1 MFDEGGL
8 LLLNGDGASI
18 FDFVHIVQ
26 DIQRVCSSV
35 YTSVYKS
42 VCDYLYAGYNVLSVW
57 AERCVYIGLY
67 VGLSVRDFRGRVRMP
82 TSRWGMDMM
91 GTYGRIKRFIEA
103 LTGDTYHDGAMGR
116 RVFGQE

>member
-1 MFDEGGL
+1 MGK
-8 LLLNGDGASI
+8 GARV
-18 FDFVHIVQ
+18 FDFVHALQ
-26 DIQRVCSSV
+26 CVCSSV

-42 VCDYLYAGYNVLSVW
+42 GCVCLCAGYNVLSVW

-82 TSRWGMDMM
+82 TSQWGMDMM

-103 LTGDTYHDGAMGR
+103 LTGDTYHEGAMGR